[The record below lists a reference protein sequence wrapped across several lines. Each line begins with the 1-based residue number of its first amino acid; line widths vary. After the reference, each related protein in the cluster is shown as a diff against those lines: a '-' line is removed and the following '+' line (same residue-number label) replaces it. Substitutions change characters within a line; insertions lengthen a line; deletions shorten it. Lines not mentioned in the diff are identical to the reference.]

1 MKTKLLLSLL
11 LSFIFCLLSSQVPQ
25 GFTYQAIARDGSGN
39 PLAGITIN
47 VKLGIQADTSAAP
60 VILWEEQ
67 HTGVKTNAFGLF
79 SVILGKGTQSG
90 GSATSFSTVNWKAEP
105 LYLKTQIFYNST
117 WKYMGSSKLWSVPY
131 SLVSKNLSGPID
143 KLAIAGTT
151 PFLDDALF
159 EVRNKDGRIVFAV
172 YNEGVRIYVDDGLAG
187 KAGKG
192 GFAIGGFDKAKG
204 TIQNYFLVKPDTIRM
219 WVDDT
224 PGKAT
229 KGGFAIGGFDKAK
242 GTSSEYLGVKP
253 TVPEIINP
261 SQARILWYPLKEAF
275 MTGRVFVPSP
285 DSVGFNSFSS
295 GYQSRA
301 IGNWSQALGYN
312 AVARGN
318 NSTSIGYNSLAKN
331 ANSYAFG
338 TNAQATGLD
347 SYAFGANARATG
359 EKSFALGSVGKDTN
373 GIVTT
378 STIASGYGSFSAG
391 LGSVA
396 SGDGAFTLGII
407 NMASGIGSLAMG
419 YGTSATG
426 MGSTTLGVGSVVEV
440 LGDCALATG
449 ILTKAGNWASAA
461 FGDRTYA
468 KGHTSFATGYATTAE
483 GQLSATFGAASYASG
498 FLSFATGLFTT
509 ASGWGSTAFGGFT
522 TASGIGA
529 VAMGDNTLAQAY
541 GSLAIGRFNVAA
553 GNPVTWGFWDPVL
566 MVGNGSSSTQR
577 SNAFTVYNSGIADF
591 GSFINLST
599 NSTYKQA
606 IYVNNNE
613 ALWYDGT
620 HFSWGYGA
628 NYNFFSRPVTIGG
641 GDAPPSYTLNVNGTI
656 NSTGGYYN
664 VSDARWK
671 KDLVP
676 LMNTLP
682 LLVQIN
688 GFRFNWRDDDFAGM
702 NFDKGTQIGI
712 IAQEIEK
719 LFPELVRT
727 DDKGY
732 KAVAYD
738 KLSVI
743 LLQGMKEQQQQ
754 IESAREENTRLQYE
768 IQSLKER
775 MEKIETMVVK
785 NSPK

>member
-1 MKTKLLLSLL
+1 MKTKSLLTAL
-11 LSFIFCLLSSQVPQ
+11 LSFSFYLLSSQVPL
-25 GFTYQAIARDGSGN
+25 GFNYQAIARDGSGN

-47 VKLGIQADTSAAP
+47 VKLGIQADTSVSP

-90 GSATSFSTVNWKAEP
+90 GSATSFSTVNWKVDP
-105 LYLKTQIFYNST
+105 LYLKTQIYYNNA

-131 SLVSKNLSGPID
+131 SMVSKNLSGPID

-151 PFLDDALF
+151 PLYDDALF

-172 YNEGVRIYVDDGLAG
+172 YNEGVRIYVDDGIAG
-187 KAGKG
+187 KGKKG

-204 TIQNYFLVKPDTIRM
+204 TIQNYLLINPDTIRM

-253 TVPEIINP
+253 STPEVIDP
-261 SQARILWYPLKEAF
+261 AQPRILWYPLKEAF
-275 MTGRVFVPSP
+275 MTGRVLVPNA
-285 DSVGFNSFSS
+285 DSVGFNSLATGFE
-295 GYQSRA
+295 SRA
-301 IGNWSQALGYN
+301 IGNWSQALGYR
-312 AVARGN
+312 AIARGN
-318 NSTSIGYNSLAKN
+318 FSTSIGYNSRTKG

-338 TNAQATGLD
+338 TDAKAIGID
-347 SYAFGANARATG
+347 AYAFGTNSVAKG
-359 EKSFALGSVGKDTN
+359 EKSFALGSVGRDTL
-373 GIVTT
+373 GQVTL

-396 SGDGAFTLGII
+396 SGDGAFTFGMI
-407 NMASGIGSLAMG
+407 NTASGIGSLAMG
-419 YGTSATG
+419 YATSSMG
-426 MGSTTLGVGSVVEV
+426 MGSTTLGVGSVVEEQ
-440 LGDCALATG
+440 GNCALATG
-449 ILTKAGNWASAA
+449 ILSRAGNWASAA

-468 KGHTSFATGYATTAE
+468 KGHTSFATGYSTLAD
-483 GQLSATFGAASYASG
+483 GQLSATFGAATHASG
-498 FLSFATGLFTT
+498 LLSFATGLFTT

-522 TASGIGA
+522 TASGNGA
-529 VAMGDNTLAQAY
+529 VAMGDNTIAQAY
-541 GSLAIGRFNVAA
+541 SSLSIGRFNAAA
-553 GNPVTWGFWDPVL
+553 GNPLTWGFWDPVF

-599 NSTYKQA
+599 NSSYKQA
-606 IYVNNNE
+606 IYVNNTE

-628 NYNFFSRPVTIGG
+628 NYNFFGRPVTIGG
-641 GDAPPSYTLNVNGTI
+641 ADASSTYTLNVNGTI
-656 NSTGGYYN
+656 NSTSGYYN

-688 GFRFNWRDDDFAGM
+688 GYRFNWNVDNFPGM
-702 NFDKGTQIGI
+702 NFEKENQIGI
-712 IAQEIEK
+712 IAQEVEK

-727 DDKGY
+727 DQNGF

-738 KLSVI
+738 KLSVL
-743 LLQGMKEQQQQ
+743 LLQGIKEQQQQ
-754 IESAREENTRLQYE
+754 IEDSKQENFQLKTE
-768 IQSLKER
+768 IQTLKDR
-775 MEKIETMVVK
+775 MEKIEAVLAERAGR
-785 NSPK
+785 